1 MQKKKTEKKLLA
13 YAQYGK
19 RTKPPPMVIEGKR
32 NILRLQPRK
41 GKRLNLVD
49 HLINR
54 AFFDIKQPIVSFL
67 SYFPICRKPSN
78 LKNRSVPFVVPP
90 QQLN

>member
-1 MQKKKTEKKLLA
+1 LYKGNKKIEKKHLA

-19 RTKPPPMVIEGKR
+19 GAKPPPMVIDGKR
-32 NILRLQPRK
+32 NMLRLQPHK

-54 AFFDIKQPIVSFL
+54 AFFDIKKPIVSFL
-67 SYFPICRKPSN
+67 PYFPICCKPNN
-78 LKNRSVPFVVPP
+78 LENRSVA
-90 QQLN
+90 L